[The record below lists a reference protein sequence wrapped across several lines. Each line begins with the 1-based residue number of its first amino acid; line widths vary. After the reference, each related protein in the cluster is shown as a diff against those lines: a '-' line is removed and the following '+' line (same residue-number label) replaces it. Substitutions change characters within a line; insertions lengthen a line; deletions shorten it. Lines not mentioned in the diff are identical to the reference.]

1 MIYVTGDI
9 HGGLDIGKLNTR
21 NFPEQKEMTK
31 DDFVIIC
38 GDFGFPW
45 GGRLSGEDR
54 YWLKWL
60 EDKPW
65 TTLYVDGNHENFDL
79 LEIYPVEDWNG
90 GKIQKLNSSVF
101 HLCRGS
107 VFTLQD
113 MTFFAFGG
121 AKSHDIAYRIPHR
134 SWWPQEEPSP
144 AECEAG
150 LAALDAVDWKVDYVL
165 THTAP
170 LILSPTKMG
179 AVQKNIWMQY
189 IRGSHSATGS
199 AGIFTWTRSRRQIRG
214 SGLWIGMCSES
225 GECEAQLCKI
235 KNIFRSLTIRGSF
248 VLIYNIGITGA
259 R

>member
-9 HGGLDIGKLNTR
+9 HGGFDIGKLNTR

-38 GDFGFPW
+38 GDFGMPW
-45 GGRLSGEDR
+45 GGKLSGEDR

-60 EDKPW
+60 EDKPF

-79 LEIYPVEDWNG
+79 LETYPVEDWNG

-107 VFTLQD
+107 VFTLQGA
-113 MTFFAFGG
+113 TFFAFGG

-150 LAALDAVDWKVDYVL
+150 LAVLDAMDWKVDYVL

-170 LILSPTKMG
+170 LTLSPYKDGCSTEKYLD
-179 AVQKNIWMQY
+179 AVYQRLTFGHWFCGHFHIDKESEADPRFWFMDQNVLR
-189 IRGSHSATGS
+189 IR
-199 AGIFTWTRSRRQIRG
+199 
-214 SGLWIGMCSES
+214 
-225 GECEAQLCKI
+225 
-235 KNIFRSLTIRGSF
+235 
-248 VLIYNIGITGA
+248 
-259 R
+259 